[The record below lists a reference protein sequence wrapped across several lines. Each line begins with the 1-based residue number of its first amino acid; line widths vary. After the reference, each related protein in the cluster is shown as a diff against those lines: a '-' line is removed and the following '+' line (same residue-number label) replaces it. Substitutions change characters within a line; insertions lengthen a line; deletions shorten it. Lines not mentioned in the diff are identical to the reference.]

1 MLLGVWLTVINIVGF
16 FLESASMLCDNGFY
30 LRGFGMAAPSTSKM
44 NDRDHNPWERKRP
57 KQPPNIDELLL
68 KFGRKYF
75 NNESGSGASNNL
87 FLFAILFAVL
97 LLFWFVS
104 GFYIV
109 KPAEEGVLLRF
120 GRFSQRTD
128 PGLHWMARG
137 IDRVYVLNTNRIE
150 TWNYSAEMLTKD
162 ENYTKVMISVF
173 YRIANPEDYLFKVS
187 DPITSLENAV
197 ASALRQVVG
206 HTDLEAILT
215 IGKEEARS
223 NVEALVN
230 EILNDYQTGIVVT
243 DVKMQEATVPASVI
257 KAFDNVITAR
267 EDKAAK
273 ISQGERYVKGIIPK
287 ALGKASR
294 VVQESNAYKEKVV
307 LDAKADV
314 AKYLALLPTYKKDPK
329 LLTDR
334 IYMET
339 MQTVLERLNKVYV
352 NDANALLYMQPGSP
366 QVSKEQ
372 LGVINQMSFGKNRDN
387 KE

>member
-1 MLLGVWLTVINIVGF
+1 
-16 FLESASMLCDNGFY
+16 MLCDNGFY
-30 LRGFGMAAPSTSKM
+30 LRGIGMAAPSTSKM

-75 NNESGSGASNNL
+75 KNDAGSGSSNNL
-87 FLFAILFAVL
+87 FLFAILFGVL

-120 GRFSQRTD
+120 GRFSQRTE

-162 ENYTKVMISVF
+162 ENYAKVMMSVF
-173 YRIANPEDYLFKVS
+173 YRIGNPEDYLFKVS

-197 ASALRQVVG
+197 ASALRQVIG

-215 IGKEEARS
+215 TGKEEARA
-223 NVEALVN
+223 NVESLIN

-267 EDKAAK
+267 EEKAAK

-287 ALGKASR
+287 AIGQASR
-294 VVQESNAYKEKVV
+294 VVQESSAYKEKVV

-339 MQTVLERLNKVYV
+339 MQEVLERLNKVYV

-366 QVSKEQ
+366 QMSKEQ
-372 LGVINQMSFGKNRDN
+372 LGVINQMSFGKNTGN